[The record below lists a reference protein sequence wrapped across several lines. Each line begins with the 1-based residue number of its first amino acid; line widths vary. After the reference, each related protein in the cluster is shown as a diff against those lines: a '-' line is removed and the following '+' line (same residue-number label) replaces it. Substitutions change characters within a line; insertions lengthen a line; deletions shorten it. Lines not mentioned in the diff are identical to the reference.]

1 MQRRSSLGRSI
12 HEGDEERRSSL
23 GSGRSPCSPAL
34 ALPHPSSLVR
44 ALSATTRLSRYPPPP
59 IRHWPR
65 WRLGLRWE
73 EEEHRWNR
81 IEVLTRGTHLG
92 FMLTRLSRQT
102 KPGSIPPKYLVVYL
116 ERCHISGFLVQ
127 ERFCNSTTRR
137 RSSRVLFPQREIDSS
152 PIKTKQQK
160 KLQNYIL

>member
-23 GSGRSPCSPAL
+23 GSGRSPCSPL
-34 ALPHPSSLVR
+34 RSPLMLPCFGTPTSVFASEGTV
-44 ALSATTRLSRYPPPP
+44 SRHAPLPPPTTP
-59 IRHWPR
+59 IRHWPH

-81 IEVLTRGTHLG
+81 IEVLTRGNHLG

-127 ERFCNSTTRR
+127 GRFCNSTTR
-137 RSSRVLFPQREIDSS
+137 
-152 PIKTKQQK
+152 
-160 KLQNYIL
+160 